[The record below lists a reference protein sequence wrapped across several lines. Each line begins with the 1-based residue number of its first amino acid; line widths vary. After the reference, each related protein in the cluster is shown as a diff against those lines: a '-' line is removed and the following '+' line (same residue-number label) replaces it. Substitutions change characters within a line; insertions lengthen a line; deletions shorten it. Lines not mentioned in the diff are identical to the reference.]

1 MEEIELSV
9 LIGIPMLNE
18 SKMITEII
26 TKAKQFGAVVAIDDG
41 STDNSFKLA
50 QEAGATI
57 ISHNTNLGYG
67 KSISDL
73 FCYAREHNF
82 DYLLTLDGDGQHNVD
97 EIPNFLKALQSSDLV
112 IGNRFLGN
120 SNTPNYRKLGI
131 KAISKLNGVQD
142 SQCGFRCYNKRA
154 INIIADNLYEK
165 GMGIS
170 IEILK
175 VAQSRNLKIVEI
187 PCVINYNGE
196 KHSQNPISHG
206 FDLILAFCW
215 WATWKNPSRT
225 LLPLGLA
232 FLLGTAISGI
242 QLLNLYS
249 KYHEIIQTW
258 ALLSVTLLLLTFI
271 IFNMLVFILV
281 FKNRKVT
288 E

>member
-1 MEEIELSV
+1 M
-9 LIGIPMLNE
+9 
-18 SKMITEII
+18 
-26 TKAKQFGAVVAIDDG
+26 
-41 STDNSFKLA
+41 
-50 QEAGATI
+50 
-57 ISHNTNLGYG
+57 
-67 KSISDL
+67 
-73 FCYAREHNF
+73 
-82 DYLLTLDGDGQHNVD
+82 
-97 EIPNFLKALQSSDLV
+97 KALQSSDLV

-120 SNTPNYRKLGI
+120 SNTPTYRKLGI
-131 KAISKLNGVQD
+131 KVISKLNGVED
-142 SQCGFRCYNKRA
+142 SQCGFRAYNKQA
-154 INIIADNLYEK
+154 INIIADNLCEK
-165 GMGIS
+165 GMGAS

-175 VAQSRNLKIVEI
+175 IARAHNLKISEI
-187 PCVINYNGE
+187 PCTIIYGQE

-206 FDLILAFCW
+206 FDLILAFLW
-215 WATWKNPSRT
+215 WVVWKKPSRT